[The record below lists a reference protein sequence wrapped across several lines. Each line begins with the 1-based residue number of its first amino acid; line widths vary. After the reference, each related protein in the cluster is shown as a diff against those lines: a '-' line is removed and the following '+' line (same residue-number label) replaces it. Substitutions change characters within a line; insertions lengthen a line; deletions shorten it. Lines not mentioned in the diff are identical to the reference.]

1 MNRIAPWLAAAVLV
15 GLVGCEMT
23 DQLDGLP
30 VVDGP
35 GRVDDI
41 PAPRRNLPA
50 ISGGTLALTPDGTV
64 AVIGDPERDRL
75 YVVDVGSRE
84 LRAMLPAVG
93 EPGRV
98 IVDSAGERAWA
109 VMRRGGGVVEVD
121 VRNGVVSRRW
131 QTCPSPRGIALG
143 PFEDDIY
150 VACVGGHLMT
160 HAVEDGALL
169 RRLPVAAD
177 LRDVLVYRD
186 RIEVS
191 RFRTAELITL
201 SHAGEIIQRRTPA
214 SVRPDM
220 TAGVAWRIVKSP
232 ENTTV
237 MLHQMASTAMV
248 RLGRPDDRPD
258 GPPDEPPGQP
268 DDRPDPPRGGDD
280 GPPRGSYGGD
290 FDDPCRASIVAVAV
304 TEFGRFDDEP
314 VAKTSGQTVLGVDL
328 AVDAGSLVIAAPGGV
343 DRDGDGDF
351 LPMGVFDRHRNDCLL
366 TEMPSPRGAFT
377 SVAIRPNGQIV
388 AFQREPAALV
398 DGRGETLVALPVEST
413 ADAGHD
419 IFHQAPGVGL
429 ACASCHPEGSEDG
442 HTWLFESLGFRR
454 TQELRGG
461 IGGSAPFHWQQDM
474 ADMQQLLDEVMHG
487 RMGGAPVA
495 VFEADALTAW
505 LDALPTPTVDPIGD
519 GDPVAG
525 EVVFENPTV
534 GCAGCHSGP
543 RYSDGR
549 RYDVGTGEP
558 LETATLLGIGRRAKL
573 MHDGCAT
580 ELSGRFDPVCGG
592 NRHGRVSHLS
602 LTQMRDLMAFLR
614 TL

>member
-1 MNRIAPWLAAAVLV
+1 MNRVAPWLAAAALV
-15 GLVGCEMT
+15 GLVGCEMS
-23 DQLDGLP
+23 DELGGLP
-30 VVDGP
+30 TLEDP
-35 GRVDDI
+35 GRVDDFQA
-41 PAPRRNLPA
+41 PARNLPP
-50 ISGGTLALTPDGTV
+50 ISGGTLTLTPDGRT
-64 AVIGDPERDRL
+64 AVIGDPERDRI
-75 YVVDVGSRE
+75 YIVGVE
-84 LRAMLPAVG
+84 PGEVRAILPAVG

-98 IVDSAGERAWA
+98 VVDAAGDRAWVA
-109 VMRRGGGVVEVD
+109 LRRAGGVVEVD
-121 VRNGVVSRRW
+121 IGQGVITDRW

-143 PFEDDIY
+143 PDEQNLY

-160 HAVEDGALL
+160 HAVDGGAVL
-169 RRLPVAAD
+169 RRLPVASD
-177 LRDVLVYRD
+177 LRDVLVYGD

-201 SHAGEIIQRRTPA
+201 SHAGEIIRRRTPA
-214 SVRPDM
+214 ALRPDM
-220 TAGVAWRIVKSP
+220 AANVAWRIVKSP

-258 GPPDEPPGQP
+258 GPPDGPPGQP

-280 GPPRGSYGGD
+280 DPPGESYGGD
-290 FDDPCRASIVAVAV
+290 FRDPCRASIVAVAV
-304 TEFGRFDDEP
+304 TEFGRFDEEP

-328 AVDAGSLVIAAPGGV
+328 AVDVGSLIIAAPGSM
-343 DRDGDGDF
+343 DRDGSDAF
-351 LPMGVFDRHRNDCLL
+351 LPLGLFDRHRDDCLL
-366 TEMPSPRGAFT
+366 TEMPSPRGAYT
-377 SVAIRPNGQIV
+377 SVAIRPNGRVV

-398 DGRGETLVALPVEST
+398 DGRGEVIALLPVEST
-413 ADAGHD
+413 ANPGHT

-442 HTWLFESLGFRR
+442 HTWLFEYLGFRR

-461 IGGSAPFHWQQDM
+461 IAGSAPFHWQQDM

-495 VFEADALTAW
+495 VFETDALTGW
-505 LDALPTPTVDPIGD
+505 LDALKTPTVDPIGE

-525 EVVFENPTV
+525 ELVFENPTV

-549 RYDVGTGEP
+549 AYDVGTGEP
-558 LETATLLGIGRRAKL
+558 LETPTLLGIGRRAKL
-573 MHDGCAT
+573 MHDGCADD
-580 ELSGRFDPVCGG
+580 LAGRFDPVCGG
-592 NRHGRVSHLS
+592 NSHGRVSHLS
-602 LTQMRDLMAFLR
+602 VTQMRDMLAFLR